1 MLYQNTLGRAAL
13 APLDAFEGLLYLVGD
28 ALIVVAAVA
37 LLVRMRRLRAAER
50 QETKWFAFGG
60 DPRGG
65 GRPRLGGGRTHR
77 RVILPLT
84 AGLASLVTEDSH
96 DAPQD

>member
-50 QETKWFAFGG
+50 QETKWFAFGAIPG
-60 DPRGG
+60 VAVDLAWVAVALTGG
-65 GRPRLGGGRTHR
+65 
-77 RVILPLT
+77 VILPLT